1 MNKRGNF
8 VIGIAILFFFLLGY
22 LALPQFSIRVG
33 ETVIDITG
41 LNLKLLFKDSNLGD
55 FKRGEGIFP
64 TIVKTIKV
72 NVDLTGDTNLQLEL
86 FLKMV
91 KERIDYSGL
100 YQIGVEGKIV
110 GNEYFVLLE
119 FPEYFSEIEYIS
131 NLLLAPGS
139 ISFSPDPRTDENST
153 ETTPKEPVTLKDYDI
168 EGSINSDYLDQL
180 NGVPIG
186 NHLVFKFKDSALEE
200 FNKAMLN
207 NNGLIIMNIDS
218 LPAFSIIRH
227 DSQSEYVRAIPNN
240 FFTDN
245 NQKNIYLNITK
256 TYFLSNA
263 PLTLSTQPV
272 EGTQIISP
280 VYGRDGATFIA
291 VSFIITAALLG
302 IAVLIKR
309 NLTYT
314 ITFTL
319 MAGTYIFLNV
329 VILKLFGATLSIYT
343 VIGFI
348 AVYLLGVFNA
358 VELLEE
364 NTITVKEKLWR
375 FRNIGLFI
383 LFLSAALFQL
393 TNISWAYDILSVLL
407 VGGFSLLTVNSLN
420 FKALIKIYLNK

>member
-1 MNKRGNF
+1 MNKHGNLLTK
-8 VIGIAILFFFLLGY
+8 IAIVAFLLLGY
-22 LALPQFSIRVG
+22 LALPQFSVKIG
-33 ETVIDITG
+33 ESTIDVTG

-55 FKRGEGIFP
+55 FRRGEGIFS
-64 TIVKTIKV
+64 TVIKTVKV
-72 NVDLTGDTNLQLEL
+72 NVDLTGDTNSQFES
-86 FLKMV
+86 FLKSV

-110 GNEYFVLLE
+110 GDEYFVLLK
-119 FPEYFSEIEYIS
+119 FPEYYSEVEYIS
-131 NLLLAPGS
+131 NLLLAPGN
-139 ISFSPDPRTDENST
+139 ISFSPDPRTEENST
-153 ETTPKEPVTLKDYDI
+153 ETEPKEPVSLKDYDI

-200 FNKAMLN
+200 FNKSMLN
-207 NNGLIIMNIDS
+207 NSGLIIMNIDS
-218 LPAFSIIRH
+218 LPSYSIIRH

-240 FFTDN
+240 FFADN

-256 TYFLSNA
+256 TYFLSSA

-291 VSFIITAALLG
+291 VSFIITAALLA
-302 IAVLIKR
+302 IVILVKR
-309 NLTYT
+309 NLAYA
-314 ITFTL
+314 ISFTL

-343 VIGFI
+343 VTGFI
-348 AVYLLGVFNA
+348 AIYLLGVFNA
-358 VELLEE
+358 VELLEK
-364 NTITVKEKLWR
+364 TDLTTKEKLWQ
-375 FRNIGLFI
+375 FRSIGLFI
-383 LFLSAALFQL
+383 LVLAAALFQL

-407 VGGFSLLTVNSLN
+407 VGGFSLLVVNSLN
-420 FKALIKIYLNK
+420 FKALVKIYLNK